1 MGYLVTT
8 TGRLRL
14 APDHESAALD
24 ALKAAM
30 AARDGWYDAEEWP
43 VESLD
48 ELASFAASAT
58 VAREGDWLVLTT
70 DEAGDP
76 KWSDQATAFY
86 VELSRWVG
94 AGSVAFVGEDDETW
108 GYSYA
113 AGGLTQSGVN
123 GWDGSAEPFG
133 PPVPYEPTDDRGA
146 MPTVTKPR
154 RRWFGRRSRG

>member
-14 APDHESAALD
+14 ALEQEGAALA
-24 ALKAAM
+24 ALKEAM
-30 AARDGWYDAEEWP
+30 AARDGWYDPEEWP

-86 VELSRWVG
+86 VELARWVG
-94 AGSVAFVGEDDETW
+94 EGAVALVGEDDETW
-108 GYSYA
+108 GYTYA
-113 AGGLTQSGVN
+113 DGLTQSGVN

-133 PPVPYEPTDDRGA
+133 PPVPWGPGEDPGA
-146 MPTVTKPR
+146 MPTVTKAR